1 MYTLMEVSIMHHVG
15 IVFLFLWLLSSFN
28 RCGPIVFFISL
39 IYLYLVHEQ
48 YVERLRRKLQF
59 EERKQSYQRRVL
71 SDSETVR
78 WLNHAVANI
87 WPICLEQIASQKI
100 LLPIIPWFLD
110 KYKPWTAKEA
120 VVQHLYLG
128 RNPPMFTEMR
138 VLRHSNDD
146 DHLVLEL
153 GMNFLTADD
162 MSAIIA
168 VKLRKRLGFGMWAK
182 LHVTGMHVEGK
193 VLIGVKFL
201 RQWPFLGR
209 LRLCFSEPP
218 YFQMTVKPIFT
229 HGLDVTELPGIAGWL
244 DKLLSVAFEQT
255 LVEPNMLVVDME
267 KFTSPQPDNWFSVDV
282 KEPVAHA
289 IIEVVEASDMKPSDL
304 NGLADPYVKGQ
315 LGQYRFRTKTQ
326 KKTLTPKWQEE
337 FKVPI
342 CSWDSPN
349 VLSIEVR
356 DKDHFVDDTLG
367 DCTINISDLRDG
379 QRHDMW
385 IPLKNIKMGRLHL
398 AITVTEESAKGE
410 NPGQHPWD
418 EETLNKEGVQD
429 EEELRSKEDIQNSFA
444 NETRGGSFSSVTS
457 DKSPKMADNFEP
469 INIEGQEEC
478 GIWVHHPGSEVAQTW
493 EPRKGKSRR
502 IDTQIER
509 VHNDSSHSNN
519 SAAFGSLNNDSSSTD
534 EISEGKNPINSVRR
548 GLRKIGSM
556 FQRSPKRG
564 DYSGSISEP
573 VTSPHANLKAA
584 NSRDVGVKF
593 IVEDLPGPIS
603 GSVLKEVCINSD
615 GSNPESPEKTSNQES
630 PERKHMKVT
639 AKSILK
645 QAEKRARNIK
655 HVLSRK
661 GSRKSPGDSTTGT
674 EREIYP
680 ESDSSHD
687 DSFQSPSIVEKI
699 PEWGNDDESCNTKE
713 RIVQTGSSDPEMDA
727 EDQREKMSVE
737 ADEKK
742 WDNEISKLDGSGN
755 ELIVSVTPKLSE
767 EDMKHTENKK
777 SRSAENI
784 IS

>member
-1 MYTLMEVSIMHHVG
+1 M
-15 IVFLFLWLLSSFN
+15 
-28 RCGPIVFFISL
+28 
-39 IYLYLVHEQ
+39 
-48 YVERLRRKLQF
+48 
-59 EERKQSYQRRVL
+59 
-71 SDSETVR
+71 
-78 WLNHAVANI
+78 
-87 WPICLEQIASQKI
+87 EQIASQKI
-100 LLPIIPWFLD
+100 LLPIIPWFLE

-128 RNPPMFTEMR
+128 RNPPMFTEIR

-168 VKLRKRLGFGMWAK
+168 VKLRKRLGFGMWTK

-201 RQWPFLGR
+201 QKWPFLGR

-218 YFQMTVKPIFT
+218 YFQITVKPIFT

-267 KFTSPQPDNWFSVDV
+267 KFSSPQPDNWFSVDV

-289 IIEVVEASDMKPSDL
+289 IVEVIEASDMKPSDL

-337 FKVPI
+337 FKIPI

-356 DKDHFVDDTLG
+356 DKDHFVDDSLG
-367 DCTINISDLRDG
+367 VCSINISDLRDG

-385 IPLKNIKMGRLHL
+385 IPLKDIKIGRLHL
-398 AITVTEESAKGE
+398 AVTVTEERAKIDMNFWHKFKQRGSLS
-410 NPGQHPWD
+410 D

-429 EEELRSKEDIQNSFA
+429 EEELRSKKEVENSFS
-444 NETRGGSFSSVTS
+444 NGTDGCSFSFVTS

-469 INIEGQEEC
+469 IPIEGQEKC
-478 GIWVHHPGSEVAQTW
+478 GIWVHHPGSEAAQTW

-502 IDTQIER
+502 IDTQIR
-509 VHNDSSHSNN
+509 GVHNDSFHSTDT
-519 SAAFGSLNNDSSSTD
+519 AASGSLNNDSSSTD
-534 EISEGKNPINSVRR
+534 ENTEGENRFRR
-548 GLRKIGSM
+548 GLRKIGSL
-556 FQRSPKRG
+556 FQRSPKMRDQQKIGSMLQRSPKIG
-564 DYSGSISEP
+564 DHSGSISEP
-573 VTSPHANLKAA
+573 VSSPRANLKATS
-584 NSRDVGVKF
+584 SREVGMKF

-603 GSVLKEVCINSD
+603 SSILNEVCINSD
-615 GSNPESPEKTSNQES
+615 GSNPDNPEKRSD
-630 PERKHMKVT
+630 PERYEKKHMKGI
-639 AKSILK
+639 AKSFLN
-645 QAEKRARNIK
+645 QAEKQARNLK
-655 HVLSRK
+655 HALSRK
-661 GSRKSPGDSTTGT
+661 GSGKSLGDSSTGN
-674 EREIYP
+674 EQEIYP

-687 DSFQSPSIVEKI
+687 ESPAPSTVERIPECQSPTPSTVERM
-699 PEWGNDDESCNTKE
+699 PECGNEESCNTKDH
-713 RIVQTGSSDPEMDA
+713 IVQTGSNDSEMDV
-727 EDQREKMSVE
+727 EDQREKVSVE

-742 WDNEISKLDGSGN
+742 GINEISKLDRSGN
-755 ELIVSVTPKLSE
+755 ELIKTVTPQLSE
-767 EDMKHTENKK
+767 EDVEQRENGK
-777 SRSAENI
+777 SGSAEDI